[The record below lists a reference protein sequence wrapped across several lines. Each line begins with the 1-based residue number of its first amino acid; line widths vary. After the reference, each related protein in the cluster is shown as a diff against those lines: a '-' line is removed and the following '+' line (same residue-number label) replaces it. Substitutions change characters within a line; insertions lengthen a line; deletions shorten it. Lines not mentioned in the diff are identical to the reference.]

1 MKRGA
6 WLTRADILQALKLS
20 QGKFERGLGQV
31 LKWKLVGSRKKYFLT
46 VDLMP
51 EEARKAYRGMLT
63 DYDGDAEQVEEVL
76 GDITALQGLS
86 NGGDDELA
94 AARLDNLKARTALI
108 EQKLEEQKQ
117 VIWNEWNVAFFDAFA
132 EAFGKFKNE
141 LISLHLDEGQIA
153 ALTGKLEGALKLMQ
167 DRLDA
172 MWVKFK
178 EGEKGQEQ

>member
-76 GDITALQGLS
+76 GTSRPSRGS
-86 NGGDDELA
+86 PT
-94 AARLDNLKARTALI
+94 AARTSSPPRGST
-108 EQKLEEQKQ
+108 
-117 VIWNEWNVAFFDAFA
+117 
-132 EAFGKFKNE
+132 
-141 LISLHLDEGQIA
+141 
-153 ALTGKLEGALKLMQ
+153 T
-167 DRLDA
+167 
-172 MWVKFK
+172 
-178 EGEKGQEQ
+178 